1 MNRGDRREL
10 IFMDDEVLNYMGVE
24 PDQDEKQGKL
34 AVRER
39 GEPDRH

>member
-1 MNRGDRREL
+1 
-10 IFMDDEVLNYMGVE
+10 MGIE